1 MDTSPT
7 ALFDSYEQDFLQFI
21 EVIREK
27 LDTTNSEDVR
37 TGKPYC
43 GVDEVDSP
51 SFLDQKRSTLSRVD
65 RELDEADEMASHPI
79 PSQMPLFSANLL
91 ICTKV
96 SQMELEI
103 QSIPSSIRPQYH
115 TRLRSAK
122 ADLQKYKKLLTDS
135 RTQLA
140 RADLLSSKTNPH
152 GGGYS
157 SDDPYAA
164 SNDRTGLLAGTS
176 ILEQGTKRLQ
186 QSQQIALETE
196 TQGAEILLNLRSQ
209 REQIENSRDTV
220 SPYPSDSLFIA
231 S

>member
-79 PSQMPLFSANLL
+79 PNAPLL
-91 ICTKV
+91 C
-96 SQMELEI
+96 
-103 QSIPSSIRPQYH
+103 
-115 TRLRSAK
+115 
-122 ADLQKYKKLLTDS
+122 
-135 RTQLA
+135 
-140 RADLLSSKTNPH
+140 
-152 GGGYS
+152 
-157 SDDPYAA
+157 
-164 SNDRTGLLAGTS
+164 
-176 ILEQGTKRLQ
+176 
-186 QSQQIALETE
+186 
-196 TQGAEILLNLRSQ
+196 
-209 REQIENSRDTV
+209 
-220 SPYPSDSLFIA
+220 
-231 S
+231 